1 MRCPPRR
8 PLPLPPGAPRRRRPP
23 SGTLTAETIALVNPQ
38 KNYAQFLLRA
48 LLPTIIHV
56 VITLA
61 AGYSVGSEF
70 RRRDA
75 RAWLESAGGDPVVA
89 LAGKLAP
96 LFGIFVLIM
105 LAEPFVLEGVLEI
118 PFRGDVPLMIA
129 AGCLLIIA
137 YLSLGALL
145 QLLARDLATG
155 LGLAGLI
162 ASPAFGY
169 AGVGFPTIG
178 MNTFAQTWSAI
189 LPLRWYMA
197 VLLGQAARGL
207 PVSDLAVPFAA
218 LAGLAVLFAG
228 LALAAHG
235 EPHAQAAGSRRRGLP
250 SRPKREPAP
259 RGIGGAFKAE
269 WRRVLGTRSA
279 FSLLFLAPLVYGIYY
294 PQPYLNQILRKL
306 PIAVVDNDLS
316 DLSRQI
322 VETLDASGA
331 LSVVVRARTLAEART
346 AIDRGQAFAAVEIPP
361 GTERDVLKGI
371 TAHIPIYADAT
382 YLFIFKSTASGVATA
397 IGTLTSELVSRG
409 ARSDGSLVKAK
420 LASSSPA
427 DVLLQPIFNPV
438 GGYASYVVPAA
449 FILILQQ
456 TLLIGAAMLTGAA
469 LAAGGGAFAGVLGR
483 GVAHLTIYLP
493 ALALYLIVLPRIY
506 GFSTLGHLP
515 QIFALAAVFLLAT
528 SFMGQAVGAWFTR
541 PENATILLLATSLP
555 QFFMA
560 GFAWPRE
567 AIPDVAL
574 AFGRVFPADSAIDG
588 LVRINQ
594 LGAGIWEVA
603 HDWLVLW
610 CLATCLFRARGG
622 LGVRGQE
629 RTGACVKPGLQPSLR
644 SLLAAGAV
652 IYSSNRSGSAAPI
665 IGVVRA
671 TEVRVEPE
679 VNGQLVSIAVEKGA
693 RVHAGD
699 VLARLSAVEL
709 TAQLDQARAA
719 LASAAANR
727 NNVYAGVRR
736 EQVDSLKAA
745 IAKASSRLDYVQA
758 QLTRTSTLARQSF
771 ESQQNLDQAET
782 DVAGAQA
789 DVEEAQANYDAAV
802 AGPTREERAIT
813 DTQVQAASAAVSV
826 LERRLDKMVLRAPA
840 DGVVSVIAAEVGENV
855 RAGQPILMVEAMGR
869 QWLSFNVREDH
880 LGGLAMGA
888 TVSVSANR
896 RCWRRQIRHH
906 RTSAAGHLR
915 DLAGRA
921 GDRRS
926 RPQHTPPASRSA
938 GVAGRAGARHDR
950 LDRTLT
956 KKQTPTAVSSERLQL
971 RPQPTIHEPRIWF
984 YPAARDCSSCRL

>member
-1 MRCPPRR
+1 MRPASKPGFLRVARRECHWLFHDRVALLLIFGVPLFAFVVLTTVFSHPVIRGLGVTIVDEDKSDASRALVEYVAASPSLQIVDRSGTLSTAVHDIRSGKAISAIYIPPDFERDLKAQRR
-8 PLPLPPGAPRRRRPP
+8 PQVVGFYNQQFLTPSGIASSGLSDSLSAAAAVAAPARRAAPAP
-23 SGTLTAETIALVNPQ
+23 ASVGTLTAETIALVNPQ

-75 RAWLESAGGDPVVA
+75 REWLESAGGDPVAA

-96 LFGIFVLIM
+96 LFGIFFLIM
-105 LAEPFVLEGVLEI
+105 LVEPLFLEGALQI
-118 PFRGDVPLMIA
+118 PFKGDLPLMVA
-129 AGCLLIIA
+129 AASLLIIA

-178 MNTFAQTWSAI
+178 MNAFAQTWSAI

-207 PVSDLAVPFAA
+207 PVSDSAVPFAV

-228 LALAAHG
+228 LALLRMASLTRKGWFETA
-235 EPHAQAAGSRRRGLP
+235 
-250 SRPKREPAP
+250 RPAEQPEAEETP

-279 FSLLFLAPLVYGIYY
+279 FTLLFLAPLIYGIYY

-316 DLSRQI
+316 DLSRRM

-331 LSVVVRARTLAEART
+331 LSVAVRARTLAEART
-346 AIDRGQAFAAVEIPP
+346 AIDRGKAFAAVEIPA

-382 YLFIFKSTASGVATA
+382 YLFMFRSTASGVATA
-397 IGTLTSELVSRG
+397 IGALTSELVSRG

-438 GGYASYVVPAA
+438 GGYASYIVPAA
-449 FILILQQ
+449 FMLILQQ
-456 TLLIGAAMLTGAA
+456 TLLIGAAMLTGTA

-515 QIFALAAVFLLAT
+515 QIFALASVFLLAT

-567 AIPDVAL
+567 AIPDAAL
-574 AFGRVFPADSAIDG
+574 AFGRLFPADSAIDG

-594 LGAGIWEVA
+594 LGASIWEVV
-603 HDWLVLW
+603 HDWRILWGLALAYFVL
-610 CLATCLFRARGG
+610 
-622 LGVRGQE
+622 
-629 RTGACVKPGLQPSLR
+629 
-644 SLLAAGAV
+644 AV
-652 IYSSNRSGSAAPI
+652 ISAF
-665 IGVVRA
+665 
-671 TEVRVEPE
+671 
-679 VNGQLVSIAVEKGA
+679 AVK
-693 RVHAGD
+693 R
-699 VLARLSAVEL
+699 
-709 TAQLDQARAA
+709 
-719 LASAAANR
+719 
-727 NNVYAGVRR
+727 
-736 EQVDSLKAA
+736 
-745 IAKASSRLDYVQA
+745 
-758 QLTRTSTLARQSF
+758 
-771 ESQQNLDQAET
+771 
-782 DVAGAQA
+782 
-789 DVEEAQANYDAAV
+789 
-802 AGPTREERAIT
+802 
-813 DTQVQAASAAVSV
+813 
-826 LERRLDKMVLRAPA
+826 
-840 DGVVSVIAAEVGENV
+840 
-855 RAGQPILMVEAMGR
+855 
-869 QWLSFNVREDH
+869 
-880 LGGLAMGA
+880 
-888 TVSVSANR
+888 
-896 RCWRRQIRHH
+896 
-906 RTSAAGHLR
+906 
-915 DLAGRA
+915 GRA
-921 GDRRS
+921 HAQS
-926 RPQHTPPASRSA
+926 
-938 GVAGRAGARHDR
+938 
-950 LDRTLT
+950 
-956 KKQTPTAVSSERLQL
+956 
-971 RPQPTIHEPRIWF
+971 
-984 YPAARDCSSCRL
+984 

>member
-1 MRCPPRR
+1 MRPSSKPGFLRVARR
-8 PLPLPPGAPRRRRPP
+8 ECHWLFHDRVALLLIFGVPLFAFVVLTTVFSHPVIRGLGVTVVDEDKSDASRALVEYVAASPSLKIVDR
-23 SGTLTAETIALVNPQ
+23 SGTLSTAVQDIRSGKAISAIHIPPDFERDLKAQRRPQVVGFYNQQFLTPSGIASSGLSDSLSAAAAVAAPASRAAPAPASVGTLSAETIALVNPQ

-75 RAWLESAGGDPVVA
+75 REWLESAGGDPVAA

-96 LFGIFVLIM
+96 LFGIFFLIM
-105 LAEPFVLEGVLEI
+105 LVEPLFLEGALQI
-118 PFRGDVPLMIA
+118 PFRGDLPLMVA
-129 AGCLLIIA
+129 AASLLIIA

-178 MNTFAQTWSAI
+178 MNAFAQTWSAI

-207 PVSDLAVPFAA
+207 PVSDSAVPFAV
-218 LAGLAVLFAG
+218 LAGLAGLFAG
-228 LALAAHG
+228 LALLHMASLTRKGWFETVRPA
-235 EPHAQAAGSRRRGLP
+235 EQPEAEETPH
-250 SRPKREPAP
+250 
-259 RGIGGAFKAE
+259 GIGGAFKAE

-279 FSLLFLAPLVYGIYY
+279 FTLLFLAPLIYGIYY

-322 VETLDASGA
+322 VQTLDASGA
-331 LSVVVRARTLAEART
+331 LSVVVRTRTLAEARRE
-346 AIDRGQAFAAVEIPP
+346 IDRGKAFAAVEIPP

-382 YLFIFKSTASGVATA
+382 YLFMFRSTASGVTTA
-397 IGTLTSELVSRG
+397 IGALTSELVSRG

-438 GGYASYVVPAA
+438 GGYASYIVPAA
-449 FILILQQ
+449 FMLILQQ
-456 TLLIGAAMLTGAA
+456 TLLIGAAMLTGTA

-515 QIFALAAVFLLAT
+515 QIFALASVFLLAT
-528 SFMGQAVGAWFTR
+528 SFMGQAVGACFTR

-567 AIPDVAL
+567 AIPDAAL
-574 AFGRVFPADSAIDG
+574 AFGRLFPADSAIDG

-594 LGAGIWEVA
+594 LGASIWEVV
-603 HDWLVLW
+603 HDWRILWGLALAYFVL
-610 CLATCLFRARGG
+610 
-622 LGVRGQE
+622 
-629 RTGACVKPGLQPSLR
+629 
-644 SLLAAGAV
+644 AV
-652 IYSSNRSGSAAPI
+652 ISAF
-665 IGVVRA
+665 
-671 TEVRVEPE
+671 
-679 VNGQLVSIAVEKGA
+679 AVK
-693 RVHAGD
+693 R
-699 VLARLSAVEL
+699 
-709 TAQLDQARAA
+709 
-719 LASAAANR
+719 
-727 NNVYAGVRR
+727 
-736 EQVDSLKAA
+736 
-745 IAKASSRLDYVQA
+745 
-758 QLTRTSTLARQSF
+758 
-771 ESQQNLDQAET
+771 
-782 DVAGAQA
+782 
-789 DVEEAQANYDAAV
+789 
-802 AGPTREERAIT
+802 
-813 DTQVQAASAAVSV
+813 
-826 LERRLDKMVLRAPA
+826 
-840 DGVVSVIAAEVGENV
+840 
-855 RAGQPILMVEAMGR
+855 
-869 QWLSFNVREDH
+869 
-880 LGGLAMGA
+880 
-888 TVSVSANR
+888 
-896 RCWRRQIRHH
+896 
-906 RTSAAGHLR
+906 
-915 DLAGRA
+915 GRA
-921 GDRRS
+921 HAQS
-926 RPQHTPPASRSA
+926 
-938 GVAGRAGARHDR
+938 
-950 LDRTLT
+950 
-956 KKQTPTAVSSERLQL
+956 
-971 RPQPTIHEPRIWF
+971 
-984 YPAARDCSSCRL
+984 

>member
-1 MRCPPRR
+1 MRPASKPGFLRVARRECHWLFHDRVALLLIFGVPLFAFVVLTTVFSHPVIRGLGVTVVDEDKSDASRALVEYVAASPSLKIVDRSGTLSTAVHDIRSGKAISAIYIPPDFERDLKAQRR
-8 PLPLPPGAPRRRRPP
+8 PQVVGFYNQQFLTPSGIASSGLSDSLSAAAAVAAPARRSAPAP
-23 SGTLTAETIALVNPQ
+23 ASVGTLTAETIALVNPQ

-75 RAWLESAGGDPVVA
+75 REWLESAGGDPVAA

-96 LFGIFVLIM
+96 LFGIFFLIM
-105 LAEPFVLEGVLEI
+105 LVEPLFLEGALQI
-118 PFRGDVPLMIA
+118 PFRGDLLLMVA
-129 AGCLLIIA
+129 AASLLIIA

-178 MNTFAQTWSAI
+178 MNAFAQTWSAI

-207 PVSDLAVPFAA
+207 PVSDSAVPFAV
-218 LAGLAVLFAG
+218 LAGLAGLFAG
-228 LALAAHG
+228 LALLRMVSLTRKGWFETARPA
-235 EPHAQAAGSRRRGLP
+235 EQPEAEETP
-250 SRPKREPAP
+250 S
-259 RGIGGAFKAE
+259 GIGGAFKAE

-279 FSLLFLAPLVYGIYY
+279 FTLLFLAPLIYGIYY

-322 VETLDASGA
+322 VQTLDASGA

-361 GTERDVLKGI
+361 NTERDVLKGI

-382 YLFIFKSTASGVATA
+382 FLFIFRSSATGVATA
-397 IGTLTSELVSRG
+397 IGALTSELVSRG

-427 DVLLQPIFNPV
+427 AVLLQPIFNPV

-449 FILILQQ
+449 FVLILQQ
-456 TLLIGAAMLTGAA
+456 TLLIGAAMLTGTA

-493 ALALYLIVLPRIY
+493 ALALYLVVLPRIY

-515 QIFALAAVFLLAT
+515 QIFALASIFLLAT

-567 AIPDVAL
+567 AIPDAAL
-574 AFGRVFPADSAIDG
+574 AFGRLFPADSAIDG

-594 LGAGIWEVA
+594 LGASIWEVVQ
-603 HDWLVLW
+603 DWRILWGLALAYFVL
-610 CLATCLFRARGG
+610 
-622 LGVRGQE
+622 
-629 RTGACVKPGLQPSLR
+629 
-644 SLLAAGAV
+644 AV
-652 IYSSNRSGSAAPI
+652 IS
-665 IGVVRA
+665 
-671 TEVRVEPE
+671 
-679 VNGQLVSIAVEKGA
+679 
-693 RVHAGD
+693 
-699 VLARLSAVEL
+699 
-709 TAQLDQARAA
+709 A
-719 LASAAANR
+719 LAVKR
-727 NNVYAGVRR
+727 
-736 EQVDSLKAA
+736 
-745 IAKASSRLDYVQA
+745 
-758 QLTRTSTLARQSF
+758 
-771 ESQQNLDQAET
+771 
-782 DVAGAQA
+782 
-789 DVEEAQANYDAAV
+789 
-802 AGPTREERAIT
+802 
-813 DTQVQAASAAVSV
+813 
-826 LERRLDKMVLRAPA
+826 
-840 DGVVSVIAAEVGENV
+840 
-855 RAGQPILMVEAMGR
+855 
-869 QWLSFNVREDH
+869 
-880 LGGLAMGA
+880 
-888 TVSVSANR
+888 
-896 RCWRRQIRHH
+896 
-906 RTSAAGHLR
+906 
-915 DLAGRA
+915 GRA
-921 GDRRS
+921 HAQR
-926 RPQHTPPASRSA
+926 
-938 GVAGRAGARHDR
+938 
-950 LDRTLT
+950 
-956 KKQTPTAVSSERLQL
+956 
-971 RPQPTIHEPRIWF
+971 
-984 YPAARDCSSCRL
+984 

>member
-1 MRCPPRR
+1 LFHDRVALLLIFGVPLFAFVVLTTVFSHPVIRGLGVTVVDEDKSDASRALVEYVAASPSLQIVDRSGTLSTAVHDIRSGKAISAIYIPPDFERDLKAQRR
-8 PLPLPPGAPRRRRPP
+8 PQVVGFYNQQFLTPSGIASSGLSDSLSAAAAVAAPASRAAPAP
-23 SGTLTAETIALVNPQ
+23 ASVGTLTAETIALVNPQ

-75 RAWLESAGGDPVVA
+75 REWLESAGGDPVAA

-96 LFGIFVLIM
+96 LFGIFFLIM
-105 LAEPFVLEGVLEI
+105 LVEPLFLEGALQI
-118 PFRGDVPLMIA
+118 PFRGDLPLMVA
-129 AGCLLIIA
+129 AASLLIIA

-178 MNTFAQTWSAI
+178 MNAFAQTWSAI

-207 PVSDLAVPFAA
+207 PVSVSAVPFAV

-228 LALAAHG
+228 LALLRMASLTRKGWFETA
-235 EPHAQAAGSRRRGLP
+235 
-250 SRPKREPAP
+250 RPAEQPEAEETP

-279 FSLLFLAPLVYGIYY
+279 FTLLFLAPLIYGIYY

-322 VETLDASGA
+322 VQTLDASGA

-361 GTERDVLKGI
+361 NTERDVLKGI

-382 YLFIFKSTASGVATA
+382 FLFIFRSSATGVATA
-397 IGTLTSELVSRG
+397 IGALTSELVSRG

-427 DVLLQPIFNPV
+427 AVLLQPIFNPV

-449 FILILQQ
+449 FVLILQQ
-456 TLLIGAAMLTGAA
+456 TLLIGAAMLTGTA

-493 ALALYLIVLPRIY
+493 ALALYLVVLPRIY

-515 QIFALAAVFLLAT
+515 QIFALASVFLLAT

-567 AIPDVAL
+567 AIPDAAL
-574 AFGRVFPADSAIDG
+574 AFGRLFPADSAIDG

-594 LGAGIWEVA
+594 LGASIWEVV
-603 HDWLVLW
+603 HDWRILWGLALAYFVL
-610 CLATCLFRARGG
+610 
-622 LGVRGQE
+622 
-629 RTGACVKPGLQPSLR
+629 
-644 SLLAAGAV
+644 AV
-652 IYSSNRSGSAAPI
+652 ISAF
-665 IGVVRA
+665 
-671 TEVRVEPE
+671 
-679 VNGQLVSIAVEKGA
+679 AVK
-693 RVHAGD
+693 R
-699 VLARLSAVEL
+699 
-709 TAQLDQARAA
+709 
-719 LASAAANR
+719 
-727 NNVYAGVRR
+727 
-736 EQVDSLKAA
+736 
-745 IAKASSRLDYVQA
+745 
-758 QLTRTSTLARQSF
+758 
-771 ESQQNLDQAET
+771 
-782 DVAGAQA
+782 
-789 DVEEAQANYDAAV
+789 
-802 AGPTREERAIT
+802 
-813 DTQVQAASAAVSV
+813 
-826 LERRLDKMVLRAPA
+826 
-840 DGVVSVIAAEVGENV
+840 
-855 RAGQPILMVEAMGR
+855 
-869 QWLSFNVREDH
+869 
-880 LGGLAMGA
+880 
-888 TVSVSANR
+888 
-896 RCWRRQIRHH
+896 
-906 RTSAAGHLR
+906 
-915 DLAGRA
+915 GRA
-921 GDRRS
+921 HAQS
-926 RPQHTPPASRSA
+926 
-938 GVAGRAGARHDR
+938 
-950 LDRTLT
+950 
-956 KKQTPTAVSSERLQL
+956 
-971 RPQPTIHEPRIWF
+971 
-984 YPAARDCSSCRL
+984 